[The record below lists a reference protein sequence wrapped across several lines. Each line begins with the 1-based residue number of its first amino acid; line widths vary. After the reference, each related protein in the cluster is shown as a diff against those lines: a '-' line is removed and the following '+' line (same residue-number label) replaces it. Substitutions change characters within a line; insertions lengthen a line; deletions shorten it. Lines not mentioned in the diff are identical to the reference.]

1 MEPWTYLSSP
11 INCQAASAEETP
23 TCNEGS
29 RDLSFGCR
37 DARDL
42 HNSCANNQC
51 EQEETETQTLFWQ
64 MKGFA
69 KKPRQELSYAGHASI
84 CRHGYY
90 SSSSLQISYLTET
103 TGRVC
108 RAIWELS
115 LARQNLGELRLEVQP
130 FPSTLGEPPTSQ
142 FSSRILHA
150 LGIQPALR
158 SQGRYCQ
165 DNTSDLLLVA
175 CVHCCLA
182 YTSKLGKTL
191 VKPSEFPSKPSARP
205 AETESLGWIR
215 GRKW

>member
-1 MEPWTYLSSP
+1 MEPWAYLSSP
-11 INCQAASAEETP
+11 INCQTASAEETP

-29 RDLSFGCR
+29 RDFSFGCC

-115 LARQNLGELRLEVQP
+115 LARQHLGELRLEVQP
-130 FPSTLGEPPTSQ
+130 FPSTLGESPTSQ
-142 FSSRILHA
+142 VSSRILHA
-150 LGIQPALR
+150 IAFMPWAF
-158 SQGRYCQ
+158 SQRYAPRAGMARIIHQTCFWWPVFIAASKLLQ
-165 DNTSDLLLVA
+165 DNSSLL
-175 CVHCCLA
+175 
-182 YTSKLGKTL
+182 
-191 VKPSEFPSKPSARP
+191 
-205 AETESLGWIR
+205 
-215 GRKW
+215 